1 MTMNKKELTFLG
13 IGILMLIIVISS
25 VIFSIK
31 FLTGSINQAM
41 NKKTLESPRVV
52 LKFQIEKAEALL
64 K

>member
-1 MTMNKKELTFLG
+1 MNKKELTFLG

-41 NKKTLESPRVV
+41 NKKTLESPGVV

>member
-1 MTMNKKELTFLG
+1 MKMSKRELTFLG
-13 IGILMLIIVISS
+13 IGILILIIAVSS
-25 VIFSIK
+25 MIFSIK

-41 NKKTLESPRVV
+41 NKKTLESPGVI

>member
-41 NKKTLESPRVV
+41 NKKTLESPGVV